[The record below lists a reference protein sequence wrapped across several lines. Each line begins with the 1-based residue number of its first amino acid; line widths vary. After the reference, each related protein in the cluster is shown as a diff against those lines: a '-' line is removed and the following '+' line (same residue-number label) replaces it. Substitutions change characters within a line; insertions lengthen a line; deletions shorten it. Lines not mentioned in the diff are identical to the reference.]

1 MDRYHSPGERI
12 VVVPSH
18 RFYGKLCVA
27 VVDDAGNY
35 EEVGH
40 YGTASRALAEA
51 QAYQRNQR
59 PDLELKVGRQ

>member
-51 QAYQRNQR
+51 LAYQRSWR

>member
-1 MDRYHSPGERI
+1 MERI

-27 VVDDAGNY
+27 VVDEAGKFD
-35 EEVGH
+35 EVGH
-40 YGTASRALAEA
+40 YDTATRALAEA
-51 QAYQRNQR
+51 ASYQRHNR